1 MQSRIFVRK
10 PLVLALSFVFVNA
23 PLWAQESAEPVN
35 VNVSATRLNPD
46 AVLEGRVLDLKRAAN
61 PDTASLLT
69 NIPGVNV
76 NGVGALANIPV
87 IRGMADDRLSI
98 KVDGVEAISSCS
110 NHMNT
115 PLSYVVPT
123 SIQDIKV
130 YKSITPVSVGGNS
143 IGGAIVVNTSSPV
156 FAEDG
161 KLKLSGELGGF
172 YYSNGDGNGAN
183 LSATAVSDKV
193 SINYTGSTSKANNYT
208 AGGNFN
214 NWSTTVWQTNGSGA
228 NTSPYPNQPQTPT
241 SSVVGS
247 TGFMTTNQA
256 ASLALKL
263 LDNHTVQFQYSNQ
276 STPFEGFAN
285 QRMDMTGNQ
294 QYRLNLRYWGKYDW
308 GKLEAQAYKENVN
321 HSMNFGPN
329 RLFWYANS
337 SGAPVAGM
345 PMNTNSNTLGGK
357 VKGTIDLGE
366 LSVLRTGLEYKHY
379 YLNDWWPPVLNSP
392 MMGPPP
398 GSSPGLTFQNIN
410 GGVQQTTSFYTEWE
424 KQFDAKLKT
433 LIGFRYDWVGSSTG
447 NVTGYGYSGMGTP
460 MSPYTTPNN
469 SYVGDQNVFNSGSRS
484 QSNNNIGLSAIAN
497 YKADKHQEAE
507 IGLARQVR
515 NPNLYELYT
524 WSSMTMASTMNNTV
538 GDGNGYFGNPN
549 LKPETAYTLSG
560 SYDLHSED
568 RDWRANFAPYY
579 SYVYNYIDAVQ
590 WTPEPSVMNST
601 ALNPAN
607 PATTLTSSNFSVL
620 RYTNQNAQ
628 LAGADLTGRMPLGK
642 NEFGAF
648 GLNGFLS
655 YTWGRNQNTGY
666 GLYNIMPLNAKLA
679 LTQQTSGWD
688 NALEFVAV
696 ARKSR
701 TSVERNEVQ
710 TPGYFISNIRGSYT
724 WQKVRL
730 DAGINN
736 IFNTLY
742 YNPLGGSYMGQG
754 RTMSFTPGAAAGG
767 PAWGVAM
774 PMPGMSIYTALNVK
788 F

>member
-76 NGVGALANIPV
+76 NGVGALANIPA
-87 IRGMADDRLSI
+87 IRGMADDRLTI
-98 KVDGVEAISSCS
+98 KVDGIDAISACS

-115 PLSYVVPT
+115 PLSYVAPT

-161 KLKLSGELGGF
+161 NLKLSGELGGF

-183 LSATAVSDKV
+183 VSATAASDKV
-193 SINYTGSTSKANNYT
+193 SVNYTGSTSKANNYT

-214 NWSTTVWQTNGSGA
+214 NWNSTVMYNATT
-228 NTSPYPNQPQTPT
+228 PYPVQPQTPA
-241 SSVVGS
+241 SGVVGS
-247 TGFMTTNQA
+247 TAFMTTNQA
-256 ASLALKL
+256 ASVATKL
-263 LDNHTVQFQYSNQ
+263 TENHTVQFQYTSQ

-285 QRMDMTGNQ
+285 QRMDMMGNE

-308 GKLEAQAYKENVN
+308 GRLEAQAYKENVN
-321 HSMNFGPN
+321 HYMNFGPN
-329 RLFWYANS
+329 RLYYYSTTAYNS
-337 SGAPVAGM
+337 PGM
-345 PMNTNSNTLGGK
+345 PMNSNSNTMGAK
-357 VKGTIDLGE
+357 VKGSINAGE
-366 LSVLRTGLEYKHY
+366 ASFVRVGAEYQHY
-379 YLNDWWPPVLNSP
+379 YLNDWWSPVMTSTSMKPN
-392 MMGPPP
+392 
-398 GSSPGLTFQNIN
+398 TFQNIN
-410 GGVQQTTSFYTEWE
+410 GGVQQIASIFSEWE
-424 KQFDAKLKT
+424 KQFDPKLKT
-433 LIGFRYDWVGSSTG
+433 ILGARYSWVNSSTG
-447 NVTGYGYSGMGTP
+447 IAHGYDQVNSVTSGMMTMNTYELRDSTAFNG
-460 MSPYTTPNN
+460 SNRRNSFNNVDVSLQGLYTADRN
-469 SYVGDQNVFNSGSRS
+469 QNV
-484 QSNNNIGLSAIAN
+484 
-497 YKADKHQEAE
+497 E

-515 NPNLYELYT
+515 APNLYQLYT
-524 WSSMTMASTMNNTV
+524 WSTWTMASTMNNTA
-538 GDGNGYFGNPN
+538 GDGNGYIGNTN
-549 LKPETAYTLSG
+549 LKPETAYTLTG
-560 SYDLHSED
+560 AYDLHSDD
-568 RDWRANFAPYY
+568 RSWQGVFSPYY
-579 SYVYNYIDAVQ
+579 SYVENYIDAVQ
-590 WTPEPSVMNST
+590 WNST
-601 ALNPAN
+601 TSTAS
-607 PATTLTSSNFSVL
+607 TTLTSSNFVNL
-620 RYTNQNAQ
+620 KYVNQNAQ
-628 LAGADLTGRMPLGK
+628 LAGADLTGRMPLAK
-642 NEFGAF
+642 TAFGRF
-648 GLNGFLS
+648 GLNGLLS
-655 YTWGRNQNTGY
+655 YTWGRNQDTGY
-666 GLYNIMPLNAKLA
+666 GLYNIMPLNAKLS

-710 TPGYFISNIRGSYT
+710 TPGYFISNIRASYT
-724 WQKVRL
+724 WQKVRV

-742 YNPLGGSYMGQG
+742 YNPLGGAYTGQG
-754 RTMSFTPGAAAGG
+754 RTMTYQPTAAQGG